1 MPNTQALSIY
11 LADANTQAFLRN
23 VIVGIFEN
31 YQKTAVSARLKSKNA
46 NLSKKAGSYEF
57 KRFANA
63 TVRDYGTARAAGK
76 GDKVVAPPVVVNLDK
91 NKEIVEEVN
100 FFDADGSFTDEAF
113 QQFVNNRKINFELS
127 LSDYL
132 DLEFFSTV
140 KSQGT
145 AATALK
151 DISGKA
157 LPALDLTKPLR
168 PQLEAVIGALEKTG
182 KNGTENKFVRGVDR
196 RFMSLVLDS
205 QLYGL
210 VKDELNDC
218 YCFAGK
224 TADEVFPGLNGVA
237 TFSSVNL
244 PEGCHYQLITMDSVA
259 QPTIEKGFD
268 FEKIPMS
275 VDYAMEMFFR
285 YGTKVIA
292 PELAVWGTVAGV

>member
-1 MPNTQALSIY
+1 MPNTKALSIY
-11 LADANTQAFLRN
+11 LEDANTQTFLRN

-31 YQKTAVSARLKSKNA
+31 YQKTAISARLKSKNA
-46 NLSKKAGSYEF
+46 NLSQKAGSYEF

-63 TVRDYGTARAAGK
+63 TVRDYGTARKAGF
-76 GDKVVAPPVVVNLDK
+76 GDKVIAPPVTVNLDQ

-100 FFDADGSFTDEAF
+100 FFDADGSFTNESF
-113 QQFVNNRKINFELS
+113 QSFVNSRKINFELS
-127 LSDYL
+127 LTDYL
-132 DLEFFSTV
+132 DSVFFDAIKT
-140 KSQGT
+140 QGT

-151 DISGKA
+151 DVSGAA
-157 LPALDLTKPLR
+157 LTALDLTKPLR
-168 PQLEAVIGALEKTG
+168 KQLETVIGAVEKTG
-182 KNGTENKFVRGVDR
+182 KNGTENKYVRGVDR
-196 RFMSLVLDS
+196 RYMVLVLDS

-237 TFSSVNL
+237 VFSSVNL
-244 PEGCHYQLITMDSVA
+244 PEGCHYQLVVMDSVA

-268 FEKIPMS
+268 FEKIPLS

-292 PELAVWGTVAGV
+292 PELAVWGTIA